1 MIDLSQAKRLLNKA
15 GVSSAPGTKYKVKF
29 EDIKSGDFFFSQ
41 RLVIP
46 KELPSGKSY
55 KVIVIEVGTDNTEKE
70 VSSFDFLIP
79 GKEVVSQALPKEEP
93 SAVGPVSDV
102 NLSLLLKLRDQD
114 RISHE
119 NERLLWENKLDHQKL
134 FYENELRRKDEAHI
148 VEIKRILA
156 DCESKIDLIRNN
168 HIALES
174 ERLKMRSSIE
184 KTVRAELK
192 VPTQENLDINSLLS
206 NPIVYGLASSFA
218 KSKGI
223 DLPALPN
230 VPGLDLNS
238 ILQGLQGVI
247 GEGTNTGSTG
257 GLLEL
262 LRRK

>member
-1 MIDLSQAKRLLNKA
+1 MIDLAQAKRLLNKA
-15 GVSSAPGTKYKVKF
+15 GVNSAPGTKYKVKF
-29 EDIKSGDFFFSQ
+29 EDVKSGDFFFSQ

-46 KELPSGKSY
+46 KELPPGKSY
-55 KVIVIEVGTDNTEKE
+55 KAIVIEVTTDNAEKE

-79 GKEVVSQALPKEEP
+79 GKEIASQVVPKEEP
-93 SAVGPVSDV
+93 SVAGPVSDV

-148 VEIKRILA
+148 TEIKRILA

-174 ERLKMRSSIE
+174 ERLKIRSAIE

-192 VPTQENLDINSLLS
+192 APTQEGTDINSLLN
-206 NPIVYGLASSFA
+206 NPIVFGLASHFA

-223 DLPALPN
+223 DLSPMAA
-230 VPGLDLNS
+230 GLDLNS
-238 ILQGLQGVI
+238 LLQGLQGVM
-247 GEGTNTGSTG
+247 GEGAKTGSTR
-257 GLLEL
+257 GLLDL
-262 LRRK
+262 LKQ

>member
-1 MIDLSQAKRLLNKA
+1 MIDYNQAKRLLTQV
-15 GVSSAPGTKYKVKF
+15 GVKSAPGTKYKVRF
-29 EDIKSGDFFFSQ
+29 EDIKSGSYFFSQ
-41 RLVIP
+41 KLAIP
-46 KELPSGKSY
+46 KELPTGKTY
-55 KVIVIEVGTDNTEKE
+55 KATVLEMIGENPEKE

-79 GKEVVSQALPKEEP
+79 GKEVVSQILPKEEP
-93 SAVGPVSDV
+93 SASGPVSDV
-102 NLSLLLKLRDQD
+102 NLALLLKLRDQD

-174 ERLKMRSSIE
+174 ERLKMRSTIE

-192 VPTQENLDINSLLS
+192 VPAQENLDINSLLS
-206 NPIVYGLASSFA
+206 NPIVYGLASHFA

-230 VPGLDLNS
+230 FPGLDLS
-238 ILQGLQGVI
+238 SLLQGLQGVI
-247 GEGTNTGSTG
+247 GEGTGSTR
-257 GLLEL
+257 GLLDL
-262 LRRK
+262 LKQ

>member
-1 MIDLSQAKRLLNKA
+1 MIDYNQAKRLLTQV
-15 GVSSAPGTKYKVKF
+15 GVKSAPGTKYKVRF
-29 EDIKSGDFFFSQ
+29 EDIKSGNYFFSQ
-41 RLVIP
+41 KLAIP
-46 KELPSGKSY
+46 KELPAGKTY
-55 KVIVIEVGTDNTEKE
+55 KAIVLEIVGENPEKE

-79 GKEVVSQALPKEEP
+79 GREVPPPLPEKEEISP
-93 SAVGPVSDV
+93 VGSTDL
-102 NLSLLLKLRDQD
+102 NLKLLLQLREQD

-174 ERLKMRSSIE
+174 ERLKMRSTIE

-192 VPTQENLDINSLLS
+192 VPAQESMDINSLLS

-218 KSKGI
+218 KTKGI

-230 VPGLDLNS
+230 VSGLDLNS
-238 ILQGLQGVI
+238 LLQGLQGVM
-247 GEGTNTGSTG
+247 GAEVGKSTG

-262 LRRK
+262 LKK